1 MLIREPTNCVAT
13 GVTLDA
19 RPRQAGR
26 CCCVDSNVSY
36 SHVSVHARRAVTDAT
51 RRTVAWLNAG
61 VMMDLDGDA
70 RPDRCLF
77 DMGAGE
83 LIISVAC
90 NKHVCPPLVLKN
102 H

>member
-36 SHVSVHARRAVTDAT
+36 SHVSVRAGRAATDAT
-51 RRTVAWLNAG
+51 GRTVAWLNAG
-61 VMMDLDGDA
+61 MMMDMDGDA
-70 RPDRCLF
+70 RPARCLF
-77 DMGAGE
+77 DMGADE

-90 NKHVCPPLVLKN
+90 NKRVCLPLMLKN